1 MADSGR
7 DAPRQPDIEQ
17 HQSAEARAIETQTS
31 LDRAERIS
39 RLYLSVSLVGAVA
52 LILVPTIYLDESS
65 RLFVLKLVS
74 AGLLAFLP
82 GWLYLQFIRNKG
94 RSLYDEYVLN
104 LFRLRIDKPANLPAP
119 PEHTTYYLPW
129 KRAHERLGTDSKD
142 NLYRTKFEAVYGRSS
157 VSTLGLIVDRGKLP
171 KRTEAFSPVIYATL
185 IMCLGWVLILQP
197 ELLGALRLGDVVPS
211 GRPLLPVEPLQF
223 GFLGAYTFIIQD
235 LVRRYYRDDLR
246 TSGYIAAISRIV
258 FSAVLIMTVNLMWG
272 GQAGQQE
279 NILAFFIGFFPQIG
293 LQVLKTALTK
303 PLGRLVPSLSTEY
316 PLSSLEGLNFWYEAR
331 LNEEGIED
339 QQNLVSASLV
349 DLMLRT
355 RAPVMRLVDWLDQA
369 FLHLH
374 LPADPKKLEG
384 MAMELRR
391 LGIRTATEFES
402 SFDELGDDPVFKAA
416 LGAALGVQGTD
427 SPTVA
432 RSIIVALHG
441 DVNYWHVREFRR
453 HSWLKGP
460 RGRVPLSAL
469 PDNGALPELSER
481 EIDLNTGSNGEAIVA
496 ERTTAD

>member
-1 MADSGR
+1 MARSGR
-7 DAPRQPDIEQ
+7 DARRQIDIEQ
-17 HQSAEARAIETQTS
+17 A
-31 LDRAERIS
+31 LDRAERIG
-39 RLYLSVSLVGAVA
+39 RLYLSLSLVGVIA

-104 LFRLRIDKPANLPAP
+104 LFRLRIDKLANLPAP
-119 PEHTTYYLPW
+119 PKHTTYYIPW
-129 KRAHERLGTDSKD
+129 NKAHEKLLTKNKD
-142 NLYRTKFEAVYGRSS
+142 NLYRTKFEAIYGRSS
-157 VSTLGLIVDRGKLP
+157 VSTLGLIIEKGKPP
-171 KRTEAFSPVIYATL
+171 KRTEAFSPVVYATL

-258 FSAVLIMTVNLMWG
+258 FSAVLIMTVNLMWSD
-272 GQAGQQE
+272 QASQQE

-303 PLGRLVPSLSTEY
+303 PFGRLVPSLSSKY
-316 PLSSLEGLNFWYEAR
+316 PLSTLEGLNFWYEAR

-369 FLHLH
+369 FLQLH
-374 LPADPKKLEG
+374 LPVVPKNLEG
-384 MAMELRR
+384 MTIQLRR
-391 LGIRTATEFES
+391 LGIRTATELES
-402 SFDELGDDPVFKAA
+402 TVEELGEDPIFQSA
-416 LGAALGVQGTD
+416 LSAALGVQPNEG
-427 SPTVA
+427 PVVA
-432 RSIIVALHG
+432 RSIIVALNG
-441 DVNYWHVREFRR
+441 EANYWHVREFRR
-453 HSWLKGP
+453 HSWLKAS
-460 RGRVPLSAL
+460 RGRMPLPAL
-469 PDNGALPELSER
+469 TVNGAHPELSER
-481 EIDLNTGSNGEAIVA
+481 EIDLNTESNGEAIVVEPTVA
-496 ERTTAD
+496 ERASTE

>member
-1 MADSGR
+1 MARSGR
-7 DAPRQPDIEQ
+7 DARRQVDIEQ
-17 HQSAEARAIETQTS
+17 A
-31 LDRAERIS
+31 LDRAERIG
-39 RLYLSVSLVGAVA
+39 RLYLSMMLVGAIA

-104 LFRLRIDKPANLPAP
+104 LFRLHIDKPANLPAP
-119 PEHTTYYLPW
+119 PKHTTYYIPW
-129 KRAHERLGTDSKD
+129 SKAHEKLQTKSKD
-142 NLYRTKFEAVYGRSS
+142 NLYRTKFEAVYGGSS
-157 VSTLGLIVDRGKLP
+157 VSTLGMIVDRGKPP
-171 KRTEAFSPVIYATL
+171 KRTEAFSPVVYATL

-211 GRPLLPVEPLQF
+211 GRPLLPVKPLQF

-258 FSAVLIMTVNLMWG
+258 FSAVLIMTVNLVWG

-279 NILAFFIGFFPQIG
+279 NVLAFFIGFFPQIG

-303 PLGRLVPSLSTEY
+303 PLGKLVPSLSTEY

-369 FLHLH
+369 FLRLH
-374 LPADPKKLEG
+374 LPADPKNLEG
-384 MAMELRR
+384 MTTQLRR
-391 LGIRTATEFES
+391 LGIRTATELENT
-402 SFDELGDDPVFKAA
+402 FDELGDDPVFQSA
-416 LGAALGVQGTD
+416 LSSALGVESHEG
-427 SPTVA
+427 STVA
-432 RSIIVALHG
+432 RSIVVALHG
-441 DVNYWHVREFRR
+441 EVNYWHVREFRR
-453 HSWLKGP
+453 HSWLKVP
-460 RGRVPLSAL
+460 RGRAPLHA
-469 PDNGALPELSER
+469 PAVNGAHPELEDR
-481 EIDLNTGSNGEAIVA
+481 AIDLNAEGNGAMIAREA
-496 ERTTAD
+496 TTTT

>member
-1 MADSGR
+1 MARSGR
-7 DAPRQPDIEQ
+7 DARRQVDIEQ
-17 HQSAEARAIETQTS
+17 A
-31 LDRAERIS
+31 LDRAERIG
-39 RLYLSVSLVGAVA
+39 RLYLSMMLVGAIA

-104 LFRLRIDKPANLPAP
+104 LFRLHIDKPANLPAP
-119 PEHTTYYLPW
+119 PKHTTYYIPW
-129 KRAHERLGTDSKD
+129 SKAHEKLQTKSKD
-142 NLYRTKFEAVYGRSS
+142 NLYRTKFEAVYGGSS
-157 VSTLGLIVDRGKLP
+157 VSTLGMIVDRGKPP
-171 KRTEAFSPVIYATL
+171 KRTEAFSPVVYATL

-211 GRPLLPVEPLQF
+211 GRPLLPVKPLQF

-258 FSAVLIMTVNLMWG
+258 FSAVLIMTVNLVWG

-279 NILAFFIGFFPQIG
+279 NVLAFFIGFFPQIG

-303 PLGRLVPSLSTEY
+303 PLGKLVPSLSTEY

-369 FLHLH
+369 FLRLH
-374 LPADPKKLEG
+374 LPADPKNLEG
-384 MAMELRR
+384 MTTQLRR
-391 LGIRTATEFES
+391 LGIRTATELENT
-402 SFDELGDDPVFKAA
+402 FDELGDDPVFQSA
-416 LGAALGVQGTD
+416 LSSALGVESHEG
-427 SPTVA
+427 STVA
-432 RSIIVALHG
+432 RSIVVALHG
-441 DVNYWHVREFRR
+441 EVNYWHVREFRR
-453 HSWLKGP
+453 HSWLKVP
-460 RGRVPLSAL
+460 RGRAPLHA
-469 PDNGALPELSER
+469 PAVNGAHPELEDR
-481 EIDLNTGSNGEAIVA
+481 AIDLNAEGNGAMIAREA
-496 ERTTAD
+496 TTT

>member
-1 MADSGR
+1 MARSGP
-7 DAPRQPDIEQ
+7 DARRQDDIEQ
-17 HQSAEARAIETQTS
+17 AK

-39 RLYLSVSLVGAVA
+39 RLQLSMSLVGAIA

-104 LFRLRIDKPANLPAP
+104 LFRLHIDKPANLPAP
-119 PEHTTYYLPW
+119 PKHTTYYLPW
-129 KRAHERLGTDSKD
+129 SKAHEKLRTRSKD

-157 VSTLGLIVDRGKLP
+157 VSTLRLIIEKGKLP
-171 KRTEAFSPVIYATL
+171 KRTEAFSPVVYATL
-185 IMCLGWVLILQP
+185 IMCLGWVLVLQP
-197 ELLGALRLGDVVPS
+197 ELLGALRLGEIVPS

-258 FSAVLIMTVNLMWG
+258 FSAVLIMTVNLMWTD
-272 GQAGQQE
+272 QASQQE

-293 LQVLKTALTK
+293 LQVLKTALTA
-303 PLGRLVPSLSTEY
+303 PLGKLVPSLSTEY

-355 RAPVMRLVDWLDQA
+355 RAPVMRLVDWLDQS
-369 FLHLH
+369 FLQLH
-374 LPADPKKLEG
+374 LPAAPENLKSMTMD
-384 MAMELRR
+384 LRR
-391 LGIRTATEFES
+391 LGIRTATELENTFE
-402 SFDELGDDPVFKAA
+402 ELGNDPVFQSA
-416 LGAALGVQGTD
+416 LGAALGVSSTE
-427 SPTVA
+427 SPIVA
-432 RSIIVALHG
+432 RSIVVALHG
-441 DVNYWHVREFRR
+441 EVNYWHVRRFRR
-453 HSWLKGP
+453 HSWLKAP
-460 RGRVPLSAL
+460 RRVPVAAPVDIGAH
-469 PDNGALPELSER
+469 PDLGDTT
-481 EIDLNTGSNGEAIVA
+481 EIDLTAESNGEATVDREAI
-496 ERTTAD
+496 TD

>member
-1 MADSGR
+1 MARSGR
-7 DAPRQPDIEQ
+7 DARRQMSIEQ
-17 HQSAEARAIETQTS
+17 A
-31 LDRAERIS
+31 LDRAERIG
-39 RLYLSVSLVGAVA
+39 RLYLTLSLVGAIA

-104 LFRLRIDKPANLPAP
+104 LFRLHIDKLANLPAP
-119 PEHTTYYLPW
+119 PKHTTYYIPW
-129 KRAHERLGTDSKD
+129 NRAHEKLGTKNKD
-142 NLYRTKFEAVYGRSS
+142 NLYRSKFEAIYGRSS
-157 VSTLGLIVDRGKLP
+157 VSTLGLIVEKGRLP
-171 KRTEAFSPVIYATL
+171 KRTEAFSPVVYATL
-185 IMCLGWVLILQP
+185 IMCLGWVLVLQP
-197 ELLGALRLGDVVPS
+197 ELLGALRLGEIVPS

-258 FSAVLIMTVNLMWG
+258 FSAVLIMTVNLMWS

-293 LQVLKTALTK
+293 LQVLKTGLTK
-303 PLGRLVPSLSTEY
+303 PLGRLVPSLSTKY

-369 FLHLH
+369 FLQLH
-374 LPADPKKLEG
+374 LPANPKNPES
-384 MAMELRR
+384 MSTDLRR
-391 LGIRTATEFES
+391 LGIRTATELENTFE
-402 SFDELGDDPVFKAA
+402 ELGEDPVFQAA
-416 LGAALGVQGTD
+416 LSAALGVPSSEG
-427 SPTVA
+427 PMVA
-432 RSIIVALHG
+432 SSIVVALHG
-441 DVNYWHVREFRR
+441 EVNYWHVRQFRR
-453 HSWLKGP
+453 HSWLRAP
-460 RGRVPLSAL
+460 RRTPISTPVGIAAH
-469 PDNGALPELSER
+469 PDLVDS
-481 EIDLNTGSNGEAIVA
+481 EIDLTAESNGEAIVDR
-496 ERTTAD
+496 ETITD

>member
-1 MADSGR
+1 MARSGR
-7 DAPRQPDIEQ
+7 DARRQDDIEQ
-17 HQSAEARAIETQTS
+17 AK

-39 RLYLSVSLVGAVA
+39 RLQLSMSLVGAIA

-104 LFRLRIDKPANLPAP
+104 LFRLHIDKPANLPAP
-119 PEHTTYYLPW
+119 PKHTTYYLPW
-129 KRAHERLGTDSKD
+129 SKAHEKLRTRSKD

-157 VSTLGLIVDRGKLP
+157 VSTLRLIVEKGKPP
-171 KRTEAFSPVIYATL
+171 KRTEAFSPVVYATL
-185 IMCLGWVLILQP
+185 IMCLGWVLVLQP
-197 ELLGALRLGDVVPS
+197 ELLGALRVGEIVPS

-258 FSAVLIMTVNLMWG
+258 FSAVLIMTVNLMWTD
-272 GQAGQQE
+272 QASQQE

-293 LQVLKTALTK
+293 LQVLKTALTA
-303 PLGRLVPSLSTEY
+303 PLGKLVPSLSTEY

-355 RAPVMRLVDWLDQA
+355 RAPVMRLVDWLDQS
-369 FLHLH
+369 FLQLH
-374 LPADPKKLEG
+374 LPANPENLKSMTMD
-384 MAMELRR
+384 LRR
-391 LGIRTATEFES
+391 LGIRTATELENTFE
-402 SFDELGDDPVFKAA
+402 ELGDDPVFQAA
-416 LGAALGVQGTD
+416 LGAALGVSSTE
-427 SPTVA
+427 SPIVA
-432 RSIIVALHG
+432 RSIVVALHG
-441 DVNYWHVREFRR
+441 EVNYWHVRQFRR
-453 HSWLKGP
+453 HSWLKAP
-460 RGRVPLSAL
+460 RRVPVAT
-469 PDNGALPELSER
+469 PVDIGAHPELVDST
-481 EIDLNTGSNGEAIVA
+481 EIDLTAESNGEAIVDR
-496 ERTTAD
+496 ETITD

>member
-1 MADSGR
+1 MAGSGR
-7 DAPRQPDIEQ
+7 DARRQVDIEQ
-17 HQSAEARAIETQTS
+17 AK

-39 RLYLSVSLVGAVA
+39 RLQLSMSLVGAIA
-52 LILVPTIYLDESS
+52 LILVPTIYLDQSS

-104 LFRLRIDKPANLPAP
+104 LFRLHIDKPANLPAP
-119 PEHTTYYLPW
+119 PRHTTYYLPW
-129 KRAHERLGTDSKD
+129 SKAHEKLQTKSKD
-142 NLYRTKFEAVYGRSS
+142 NLYRSKFEAIYGRSS
-157 VSTLGLIVDRGKLP
+157 VSTLRLIVEKGKP
-171 KRTEAFSPVIYATL
+171 PRRTEAFSPVVYATL
-185 IMCLGWVLILQP
+185 IMCLGWVLVLQP
-197 ELLGALRLGDVVPS
+197 ELLGALRLGEIVPS
-211 GRPLLPVEPLQF
+211 GRPLLPVEPRQF

-258 FSAVLIMTVNLMWG
+258 FSAVLIMTVNLMWTD
-272 GQAGQQE
+272 QASQQE

-303 PLGRLVPSLSTEY
+303 PLGKLVPSLSTEY

-355 RAPVMRLVDWLDQA
+355 RAPVMRLVDWLDQS
-369 FLHLH
+369 FLQLH
-374 LPADPKKLEG
+374 LPADPKNLKS
-384 MAMELRR
+384 MSMDLRR
-391 LGIRTATEFES
+391 LGIRTATEFENT
-402 SFDELGDDPVFKAA
+402 FEELGHDPIFQAA
-416 LGAALGVQGTD
+416 LGTALGVSGSE
-427 SPTVA
+427 SPVVA
-432 RSIIVALHG
+432 RSIVVALYG
-441 DVNYWHVREFRR
+441 EVNFWHVRQFRR
-453 HSWLKGP
+453 HSWLEAP
-460 RGRVPLSAL
+460 RRMRASTPADIVEQ
-469 PDNGALPELSER
+469 PDQVDATAD
-481 EIDLNTGSNGEAIVA
+481 IDLTTAESNGEAIVDR
-496 ERTTAD
+496 ETIAD

>member
-1 MADSGR
+1 MARSGR
-7 DAPRQPDIEQ
+7 DARRQDDIEQ
-17 HQSAEARAIETQTS
+17 AK

-39 RLYLSVSLVGAVA
+39 RLQLSMSLVGAIA

-104 LFRLRIDKPANLPAP
+104 LFRLHIDKPANLPAP
-119 PEHTTYYLPW
+119 PKHTTYYLPW
-129 KRAHERLGTDSKD
+129 SKAHEKLRTKSKD

-157 VSTLGLIVDRGKLP
+157 VSTLRLIVEKGKPP
-171 KRTEAFSPVIYATL
+171 KRTEAFSPVVYATL
-185 IMCLGWVLILQP
+185 ILCLGWVLVLQP
-197 ELLGALRLGDVVPS
+197 ELLGALRLGEIVPS

-258 FSAVLIMTVNLMWG
+258 FSAVLIMTVNLMWTD
-272 GQAGQQE
+272 QASQQE

-293 LQVLKTALTK
+293 LQVLKTALTA
-303 PLGRLVPSLSTEY
+303 PLGKLVPSLSTEY

-355 RAPVMRLVDWLDQA
+355 RAPVMRLVDWLDQS
-369 FLHLH
+369 FLQLH
-374 LPADPKKLEG
+374 LPADPENLKG
-384 MAMELRR
+384 MALDLRR
-391 LGIRTATEFES
+391 LGIRTATEFENT
-402 SFDELGDDPVFKAA
+402 FDELGGDPVFRAA
-416 LGAALGVQGTD
+416 LGTALGVTSD
-427 SPTVA
+427 ESPIVA
-432 RSIIVALHG
+432 RSIVVALHG
-441 DVNYWHVREFRR
+441 EVNYWHVRQFRR
-453 HSWLKGP
+453 HSWLEAP
-460 RGRVPLSAL
+460 RRTPVGTPSGTGAP
-469 PDNGALPELSER
+469 PDQVDTTAD
-481 EIDLNTGSNGEAIVA
+481 IDLTTAASNGEAIV
-496 ERTTAD
+496 ERETITD